1 MTISQ
6 GDKVPDA
13 MLLETSGDKPQ
24 PVQMADKLAGRKVV
38 VFGVPAAFSGTC
50 STAHVPSFMRNR
62 EKLAEK
68 GVDEVICVAV
78 NDCFAMK
85 AWDETLGASKGG
97 ITMLADGMSEFTTA
111 IGMNF
116 SAPAVGFM
124 ERSKRY
130 AMLIEDGI
138 VTQLNI
144 EAPGPECNISAAET
158 MLDAM

>member
-85 AWDETLGASKGG
+85 AWDDTLGASKGG

-124 ERSKRY
+124 ERTKR
-130 AMLIEDGI
+130 
-138 VTQLNI
+138 
-144 EAPGPECNISAAET
+144 
-158 MLDAM
+158 